1 MKDFKIEDFWNR
13 IKKLCNL
20 MSITQR
26 EFSVVLGFPER
37 TLERQIAI
45 KSNPDLNQLV
55 KMAEYF
61 NVSLNYLITG
71 EETQEYRDYQDMT
84 QQLTENIKKR
94 LDTKDFRLEKS
105 LEARRNPQPDY
116 DDSDG
121 GLEEIKKLSSV

>member
-13 IKKLCNL
+13 VKKLCKF
-20 MSITQR
+20 MSITQQD
-26 EFSVVLGFPER
+26 FALAIGLKAY
-37 TLERQIAI
+37 TIQNQI
-45 KSNPDLNQLV
+45 NHNTHPDLNQLV